1 MLHSCA
7 SAHQLPLAAEAHVT
21 CACALQHVEVLAF
34 TCTTVSTLATVIH
47 YISVNVIR
55 SVGEGHLCDP
65 ADHTCEQN
73 FNLIV
78 IT

>member
-1 MLHSCA
+1 MLTGACA
-7 SAHQLPLAAEAHVT
+7 P
-21 CACALQHVEVLAF
+21 ALQHVEVLAF

-47 YISVNVIR
+47 YISVNIIR
-55 SVGEGHLCDP
+55 TVGEGHLCDP